1 MTDAEIKA
9 YKFDRFKV
17 DKLPS
22 GWAVMGIA
30 GRHEKQV
37 ASGFPT
43 REAAFGEMGRL
54 MALANGGAK

>member
-22 GWAVMGIA
+22 GWALLVGM
-30 GRHEKQV
+30 R
-37 ASGFPT
+37 S
-43 REAAFGEMGRL
+43 RL
-54 MALANGGAK
+54 LVGSQPVKRPLVKWAD